1 MADLAL
7 LEDVANGRIRS
18 ERIFRQ
24 QEDLLANEDEWL
36 MSRFR
41 LPRAVLL
48 DLCGLLGPALQRS
61 TRRNHA
67 VPVPLQVLTTLGF
80 LATGTFQRELADRS
94 GISQPTLSRVMPDV
108 LKGIIASS
116 HDSIEFPYTA
126 GEQANKK
133 AQFAAMYG
141 FPNVIGAIDCTHVAI
156 RAPNVNEN
164 TFINRKHF
172 HSINVQI
179 ICDADMLLT
188 NVVARWPGS
197 THDSFILRHSSVG
210 RRLEA
215 GAIRD
220 GWLLGTFD
228 YRHSHFNVLQC
239 LNPFTILA
247 GDSGYPLK
255 QWLLTPFLNPHSAE
269 ERHYNMCHSRARAI
283 VERTIGLFK
292 GRWRCLDC
300 TGGRLL
306 YTPEKVCQIVLA
318 CAVLHNVA
326 QLKNVPL
333 PPGADCCVGPD
344 PEPHPH
350 AFEPNAAAVRQRL
363 EVMRRL

>member
-1 MADLAL
+1 
-7 LEDVANGRIRS
+7 
-18 ERIFRQ
+18 
-24 QEDLLANEDEWL
+24 
-36 MSRFR
+36 
-41 LPRAVLL
+41 
-48 DLCGLLGPALQRS
+48 
-61 TRRNHA
+61 
-67 VPVPLQVLTTLGF
+67 
-80 LATGTFQRELADRS
+80 
-94 GISQPTLSRVMPDV
+94 
-108 LKGIIASS
+108 
-116 HDSIEFPYTA
+116 
-126 GEQANKK
+126 
-133 AQFAAMYG
+133 MYG

-164 TFINRKHF
+164 AFINRKHF

-220 GWLLGTFD
+220 GWLL
-228 YRHSHFNVLQC
+228 
-239 LNPFTILA
+239 

-326 QLKNVPL
+326 QLKNMPL
-333 PPGADCCVGPD
+333 PPGADCCVGRD
-344 PEPHPH
+344 PEPHPQ
-350 AFEPNAAAVRQRL
+350 AFEPNAAAVHQRL

>member
-1 MADLAL
+1 MKACVRCLQYVGVYVRDLVCTPVCA
-7 LEDVANGRIRS
+7 RTHS
-18 ERIFRQ
+18 
-24 QEDLLANEDEWL
+24 
-36 MSRFR
+36 
-41 LPRAVLL
+41 
-48 DLCGLLGPALQRS
+48 RS

-67 VPVPLQVLTTLGF
+67 VPVSLQVLTTLGF

-108 LKGIIASS
+108 LKGIRTLQ
-116 HDSIEFPYTA
+116 Y
-126 GEQANKK
+126 KK
-133 AQFAAMYG
+133 AQVAAMSG

-164 TFINRKHF
+164 AFINRKHF

-188 NVVARWPGS
+188 NVVARWP

-220 GWLLGTFD
+220 GWLLGTFN

-239 LNPFTILA
+239 FNVLPISLSF
-247 GDSGYPLK
+247 
-255 QWLLTPFLNPHSAE
+255 
-269 ERHYNMCHSRARAI
+269 RARAL

-292 GRWRCLDC
+292 GRWRFLDC

-306 YTPEKVCQIVLA
+306 YTPGKVCQIVLA

-326 QLKNVPL
+326 QLKNMPL

>member
-1 MADLAL
+1 VGSKIL
-7 LEDVANGRIRS
+7 LSKLHKSLYILERVLLIEKLIREVNTS
-18 ERIFRQ
+18 
-24 QEDLLANEDEWL
+24 
-36 MSRFR
+36 
-41 LPRAVLL
+41 AVLL

-67 VPVPLQVLTTLGF
+67 VPVSLQVLTTLGF

-108 LKGIIASS
+108 LKGIRTLS
-116 HDSIEFPYTA
+116 HDSIKFPYTA
-126 GEQANKK
+126 
-133 AQFAAMYG
+133 AMSG

-164 TFINRKHF
+164 AFINRKHF

-188 NVVARWPGS
+188 NVVARWP

-220 GWLLGTFD
+220 GWLLGTFN

-239 LNPFTILA
+239 FNVLPISLSLQGTVDIPSN
-247 GDSGYPLK
+247 S
-255 QWLLTPFLNPHSAE
+255 
-269 ERHYNMCHSRARAI
+269 
-283 VERTIGLFK
+283 
-292 GRWRCLDC
+292 RCLR
-300 TGGRLL
+300 RLL
-306 YTPEKVCQIVLA
+306 YTPGKVCQIVLA

-326 QLKNVPL
+326 QLKNMPL

-363 EVMRRL
+363 EILTNLSFFVQIPLKMALELCFTKNKMGK